1 MIYCDGKNCS
11 RRDKCAYH
19 EIFISEKP
27 RQHLDLSVNGYGHDG
42 VDEKGNRFSHH
53 AFYCGDNA
61 TYYKRHKALGY
72 REGEEYKNSIERCY
86 DEECVNC
93 KYRSLCFTL
102 LENAGLITHTAE
114 RLMNHICEKVKKDP
128 QYFIDKLE
136 QKWGRKFEGLI
147 RG

>member
-1 MIYCDGKNCS
+1 MIYCEGKKCK
-11 RRDKCAYH
+11 RQDKCAYH
-19 EIFISEKP
+19 EIFISEEP
-27 RQHLDLSVNGYGHDG
+27 RQYLDLSVNGYGHEG

-53 AFYCGDNA
+53 GFYCGDSA
-61 TYYKRHKALGY
+61 THYIRHKASGF
-72 REGEEYKNSIERCY
+72 REGEEYKNSLGFCY

-102 LENAGLITHTAE
+102 LDDAGLITYTAE
-114 RLMNHICEKVKKDP
+114 RIMNHICEDVKKDP
-128 QYFIDKLE
+128 QYFINKLE

>member
-1 MIYCDGKNCS
+1 MIYCEGKHCS

-19 EIFISEKP
+19 ETFISEEP
-27 RQHLDLSVNGYGHDG
+27 RQYLDLSVNGYGHEG

-53 AFYCGDNA
+53 EFYCGDNA
-61 TYYKRHKALGY
+61 THYKRHKALGF
-72 REGEEYKNSIERCY
+72 REEEYKNSLELRY
-86 DEECVNC
+86 DEECVSC

-102 LENAGLITHTAE
+102 LEDAGLITHNAE
-114 RLMNHICEKVKKDP
+114 RIMNHICEDVKKDP

-136 QKWGRKFEGLI
+136 QRWGRKFEGLI